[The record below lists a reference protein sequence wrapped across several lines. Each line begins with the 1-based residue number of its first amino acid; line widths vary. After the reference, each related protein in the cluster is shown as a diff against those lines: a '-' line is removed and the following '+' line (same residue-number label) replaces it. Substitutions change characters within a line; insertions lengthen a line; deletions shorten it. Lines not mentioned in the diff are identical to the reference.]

1 MWRRGQGKVFR
12 LVDPDG
18 TVVAGSWDKPP
29 DNYALTLADLAK
41 VLEGVLHLERSAKVL
56 EVSST

>member
-1 MWRRGQGKVFR
+1 MFR

-29 DNYALTLADLAK
+29 DYYALTLADLAK
-41 VLEGVLHLERSAKVL
+41 VLEGVLHLERSAKLL

>member
-1 MWRRGQGKVFR
+1 MTEAEARKAAESRGWRLEKEGKVFR

-29 DNYALTLADLAK
+29 DYAP
-41 VLEGVLHLERSAKVL
+41 GP
-56 EVSST
+56 STC